1 MHVRTTLVKFLP
13 DYIEQAKKIY
23 NEEIAPVVRQQ
34 RGNIGIWLLEPTD
47 KAEDFISL
55 TQWKAKSDADAYDN
69 SGLYRNLVKKLD
81 DFISSTPVLKTYNS
95 EEVAVTTGAA

>member
-23 NEEIAPVVRQQ
+23 YEEIAPVVRQQ
-34 RGNIGIWLLEPTD
+34 RGNTGIWLLEPTD

-55 TQWKAKSDADAYDN
+55 TQWKSKADADAYDN
-69 SGLYRNLVKKLD
+69 SGLYKNLVKKLE
-81 DFISSTPVLKTYNS
+81 DFISSTPVLKTYNA
-95 EEVAVTTGAA
+95 EEVKVTTGTA